1 MDYLIVLVQKY
12 DNRIAEIFKK
22 INSNN
27 SQCDELYKI
36 MAEPF
41 DQNKWDDMKK
51 DTALF
56 KLSWKYEY
64 PIEKNGKETFY
75 GRLCDRKLI

>member
-1 MDYLIVLVQKY
+1 
-12 DNRIAEIFKK
+12 
-22 INSNN
+22 
-27 SQCDELYKI
+27 